1 MKTEHP
7 ALGLLTD
14 LIEDI
19 KTESASQNVT
29 KEQTYA
35 AQMELTNIPEDSLK
49 QWTNMPPISDELY
62 QELVKEFNNERHYFF
77 NDSYNLED

>member
-7 ALGLLTD
+7 ALSLLTD

-29 KEQTYA
+29 E
-35 AQMELTNIPEDSLK
+35 ETNIELLNVINEDVESVK
-49 QWTNMPPISDELY
+49 QWSKMPPISDELY
-62 QELVKEFNNERHYFF
+62 NELVKEFNTNSYYFF
-77 NDSYNLED
+77 N

>member
-1 MKTEHP
+1 M
-7 ALGLLTD
+7 
-14 LIEDI
+14 
-19 KTESASQNVT
+19 N

-35 AQMELTNIPEDSLK
+35 AQMDLTNVPEDSLK

-62 QELVKEFNNERHYFF
+62 QELVREFNNERLYFF

>member
-7 ALGLLTD
+7 ALSLLTD

-29 KEQTYA
+29 ED
-35 AQMELTNIPEDSLK
+35 MNIELLNVINEDVENVNKWSK
-49 QWTNMPPISDELY
+49 MPPISDELY
-62 QELVKEFNNERHYFF
+62 NELLKEFDNNSYYFF
-77 NDSYNLED
+77 N

>member
-7 ALGLLTD
+7 ALSLLTD

-29 KEQTYA
+29 ED
-35 AQMELTNIPEDSLK
+35 MNIELLNVINEDVENVNKWSK
-49 QWTNMPPISDELY
+49 MPPISDELY
-62 QELVKEFNNERHYFF
+62 NELLKEFNNDSYYFF
-77 NDSYNLED
+77 N

>member
-19 KTESASQNVT
+19 KTESASQNVK

-35 AQMELTNIPEDSLK
+35 AQMELTNVPEDSLK
-49 QWTNMPPISDELY
+49 QWTNMPPISEELY
-62 QELVKEFNNERHYFF
+62 QELVREFDNDSYYFF
-77 NDSYNLED
+77 N

>member
-7 ALGLLTD
+7 ALSLLTD

-29 KEQTYA
+29 E
-35 AQMELTNIPEDSLK
+35 ETNIELLNVINEDVENVK
-49 QWTNMPPISDELY
+49 QFTKMPAISDELY
-62 QELVKEFNNERHYFF
+62 DELLKEFNQDSYYFF
-77 NDSYNLED
+77 N